1 MKNRNNHKS
10 RRIFPDRFK
19 SFGCL
24 PDHRSL
30 FIICSLLVLFVPSFL
45 VGSCEKASSRDG
57 KEPPA
62 EAVQDSVDVTVAAD
76 FGSRNAKWMDIF
88 VYKADGSLSPL
99 EKHVRVDAPGAGTK
113 LRLCEGKKIL
123 TAIVNSPKR
132 FNTAALSKHELVGQ
146 IEYGFSED
154 DFSAPIMGAE
164 AEFSWISKRQDGIF
178 ESGSNPEEVP
188 ERKEEM
194 HVEIAP
200 RPIMCEVVIE
210 SVSNTMDDYELLE
223 SPRLRLCSM
232 NAKARLFTDKP
243 EIPSELID
251 KGEWKS
257 LPYDVGFFPQ
267 KPGITLYCYPNETAE
282 DEVSFNRT
290 AIELECLIK
299 GKKCSFRMDLPPLKR
314 GTRITV
320 GIVIDGPGE
329 SRADVLQSSRE
340 QDCVTSETCSPSSG
354 KGPWKRVRHRPSHRK
369 VGRHIDT
376 TADA

>member
-1 MKNRNNHKS
+1 MKNRNSHKS

-19 SFGCL
+19 RFGRL

-45 VGSCEKASSRDG
+45 VGSCEKASSREG

-62 EAVQDSVDVTVAAD
+62 EAVQDSVDVTVTAD
-76 FGSRNAKWMDIF
+76 FGHRNAKWMDIF
-88 VYKADGSLSPL
+88 IYKADGSLFPL
-99 EKHVRVDAPGAGTK
+99 EKHVRVDATDSGTK

-154 DFSAPIMGAE
+154 DISAPIMGAE
-164 AEFSWISKRQDGIF
+164 SEFSLIS
-178 ESGSNPEEVP
+178 
-188 ERKEEM
+188 ERP
-194 HVEIAP
+194 VEITP
-200 RPIMCEVVIE
+200 SPILCEVVIE
-210 SVSNTMDDYELLE
+210 SVANTMDDYELLE
-223 SPRLRLCSM
+223 SPRVRLCSM
-232 NAKARLFTDKP
+232 NAKARLFTAKS

-251 KGEWKS
+251 KGDWQS

-290 AIELECLIK
+290 GIELECLIK

-314 GTRITV
+314 GTRTTV

-329 SRADVLQSSRE
+329 SRADVLRSSRE
-340 QDCVTSETCSPSSG
+340 
-354 KGPWKRVRHRPSHRK
+354 
-369 VGRHIDT
+369 
-376 TADA
+376 